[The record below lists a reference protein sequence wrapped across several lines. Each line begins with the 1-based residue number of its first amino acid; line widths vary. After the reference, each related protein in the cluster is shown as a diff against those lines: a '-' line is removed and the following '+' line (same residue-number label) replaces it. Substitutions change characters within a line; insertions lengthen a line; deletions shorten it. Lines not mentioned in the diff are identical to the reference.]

1 MLLLYRFSYSM
12 IPAIFYNH
20 PVFQV
25 QAVNLLTLAY
35 IIILANLK
43 IQLKP
48 RDYYIDIF
56 SEFIIL
62 IM

>member
-35 IIILANLK
+35 IIVLANLK
-43 IQLKP
+43 TQYKP
-48 RDYYIDIF
+48 SDYYIDVF
-56 SEFIIL
+56 SEFMLL